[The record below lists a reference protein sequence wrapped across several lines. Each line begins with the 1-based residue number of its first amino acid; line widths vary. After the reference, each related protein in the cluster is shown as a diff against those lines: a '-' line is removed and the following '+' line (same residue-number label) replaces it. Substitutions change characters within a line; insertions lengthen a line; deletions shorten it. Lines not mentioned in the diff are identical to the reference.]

1 MEAHM
6 PYAATEGG
14 RLFYEEAGKGYPIV
28 FAHEFGGDWR
38 SWEGQMRRFSRDYRC
53 IAFNAVGY
61 PPSDV
66 PEDEGLYDYLHQVGN
81 IAAVMRHLG
90 IAKAHVVGLSMGAYS
105 ALHFGLKHPE
115 MASALV
121 VAGCGSGAPREHR
134 VRFKAESEAM
144 AARLERDGMAK
155 VAPDLASSPTR
166 IPFRNKDPRG
176 AEEFM
181 RYLAEHSGVGSART
195 LRRFQAPRPSLWD
208 FEAALGALEVPTL
221 LLIGDEDEP
230 CIETNVFLKRA
241 IPCAGLVVVPNT
253 GHLVNL
259 EEPALFNDAVAS
271 FLGQAERGTWPRRDP
286 RSKSQQVFPGGRA

>member
-1 MEAHM
+1 M
-6 PYAATEGG
+6 PYAASAGQK
-14 RLFYEEAGKGYPIV
+14 LYYEEAGKGYPIV
-28 FAHEFGGDWR
+28 FAHEFAGDCR
-38 SWEGQMRRFSRDYRC
+38 AWESQLRRFSRDYRC

-66 PEDEGLYDYLHQVGN
+66 PEDEALYDYLHQVEN

-90 IAKAHVVGLSMGAYS
+90 LAKAHIVGLSMGAYS
-105 ALHFGLKHPE
+105 ALHFGLRHAA

-134 VRFKAESEAM
+134 VRFRAESEAM
-144 AARLERDGMAK
+144 AARLERDGMAR

-166 IPFRNKDPRG
+166 IPFQNKDPRG
-176 AEEFM
+176 WEEF
-181 RYLAEHSGVGSART
+181 RSHLAEHSATGSART

-208 FEAALGALEVPTL
+208 FEAELAALDVPVL
-221 LLIGDEDEP
+221 LLLGDEDEP
-230 CIETNVFLKRA
+230 CLETNVFLKRA
-241 IPCAGLVVVPNT
+241 IPTAGLVVVPNT

-271 FLGQAERGTWPRRDP
+271 FLAAAERGTWPKRDP
-286 RSKSQQVFPGGRA
+286 RSKSTQVFPDGRG